1 MIKVK
6 HHAEIHLIKV
16 CSSFSQLK
24 ASVRDAFRE
33 LPQAFHFVYLDED
46 EDEITM
52 DC

>member
-6 HHAEIHLIKV
+6 HQAEIHLLKV
-16 CSSFSQLK
+16 CSRFSELQ

-33 LPQAFHFVYLDED
+33 LPHTFHFAYLDED
-46 EDEITM
+46 EDEITV